1 MKRILIVSF
10 IGFVAFASVI
20 SCKKIDTTD
29 IGEDLIPAVDNVTT
43 FDTVMDVVTDNFF
56 LDDSTRVLR
65 AEDHAWGI
73 IENDPEFGKTSAEFF
88 VSFAPTS
95 FGVHPFTKKDSILL
109 VDSVVLM
116 LDFKSIYGDTNSRE
130 MVEVHE
136 VSPDSWLLPKFVGYR
151 VDTAADVPYELPVL
165 GSKLIDFTTLND
177 SVSDIRK
184 RDTLRLKNE
193 LRIKLDNSLF
203 TRFVA
208 YDTTDAYKTDSAFR
222 VNFKGLAIKVNQ
234 AASTSKRALAYFSP
248 GGTNS
253 ALLFYYRVKSPTTSA
268 ILDTVVTSFV
278 FNAGNYANANII
290 RRVPGG
296 NYLTTINNAATSE
309 PQIYLQSSPGSFAT
323 VKIPNLTSL
332 SNRVIHRAELIFEA
346 LPSIQEDI
354 YSKPTSLFLDA
365 DDTTNKRIVTFPF
378 DFNYENSFLTTFG
391 GNFSGSRCVFNVSR
405 YVQGII
411 TRGNKEYTFR
421 LSAPYKTRAS
431 DYATGLIPATLINI
445 NPPVASGRVVLA
457 GGNYPDASKRAR
469 LRIIYSKL

>member
-10 IGFVAFASVI
+10 IGFVAFSTVL

-56 LDDSTRVLR
+56 LDDSTRILR

-73 IENDPEFGKTSAEFF
+73 IDNDPEFGKTSAEFF
-88 VSFAPTS
+88 VSFAPNA
-95 FGVHPFTKKDSILL
+95 FGLHPFTKKDSILL

-116 LDFKSIYGDTNSRE
+116 LDFKSIYGDTTSRE
-130 MVEVHE
+130 TVEVHE
-136 VSPDSWLLPKFVGYR
+136 VSSDSWLVSKAIGYR
-151 VDTAADVPYELPVL
+151 IDTAAEMPFEAPIL

-177 SVSDIRK
+177 SVTDIRK

-203 TRFVA
+203 NRFLA
-208 YDTTDAYKTDSAFR
+208 YDTTNAYKTDSAFR
-222 VNFKGLAIKVNQ
+222 EYFKGLAIKVNQ
-234 AASTSKRALAYFSP
+234 AASPSGRALAYFSP
-248 GGTNS
+248 SGTNS

-278 FNAGNYANANII
+278 FNSVNYANANII
-290 RRVPGG
+290 RRVPAG
-296 NYLTTINNAATSE
+296 NYLAAVNSATTSD
-309 PQIYLQSSPGSFAT
+309 PQIYLQSSQGSFAT
-323 VKIPNLTSL
+323 VKIPNLTTL

-346 LPSIQEDI
+346 IPSVQEDI
-354 YSKPTSLFLDA
+354 YTRPTSLFLDA
-365 DDTTNKRIVTFPF
+365 DDTANKRIVTVPF

-391 GNFSGSRCVFNVSR
+391 GFFSGNRCVFNISR
-405 YVQGII
+405 YVQGIV
-411 TRGNKEYTFR
+411 TRGNRDYTLR

-431 DYATGLIPATLINI
+431 DYATGFIPATLITI
-445 NPPVASGRVVLA
+445 NTPVSDGRVVLA